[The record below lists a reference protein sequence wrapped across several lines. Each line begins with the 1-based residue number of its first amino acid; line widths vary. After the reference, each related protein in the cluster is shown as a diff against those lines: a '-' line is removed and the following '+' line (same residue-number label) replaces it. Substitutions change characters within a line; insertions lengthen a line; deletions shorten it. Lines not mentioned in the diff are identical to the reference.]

1 MLYNCFASC
10 SFGLETVVVSELKHL
25 GFERVQ
31 PEDARV
37 YFFADEAGIAKA
49 NIALRS
55 ADRVFIELNSFT
67 ATTFDELFE
76 CIRATGWE
84 NYVPENAAFPVNADS
99 VKSALFS
106 VSDIQSISKKAV
118 VERLKAKHKTSALTE
133 SGEKYD
139 IHIKLLRDKVS
150 ACLNVSGTGLNRRGY
165 RAANVKAP
173 IRETL
178 AAGLVMLTGWKE
190 GDFADPMCGSGTIA
204 IEAAMIGA
212 NIAPGLNREFD
223 GEKWSMFKNEWK
235 TQREAAKSKIKE
247 PAVIFASDIDRE
259 ALRKADKNV
268 KAAGVTIRLYRAD
281 VKDFSRK
288 RCVVLTNPPY
298 AGRLGEKDSV
308 HSLYRDMGKAL
319 SGAERKFI
327 ITADDQFERY
337 FGERATKKRKLYNG
351 NIRCTL
357 YQYY

>member
-1 MLYNCFASC
+1 MQYNCFASC
-10 SFGLETVVVSELKHL
+10 SFGLETVVASELKHL
-25 GFERVQ
+25 GFGRIEVK
-31 PEDARV
+31 DARV

-55 ADRVFIELNSFT
+55 ADRVFIELGGFT

-76 CIRATGWE
+76 GVKAIEWE
-84 NYVPENAAFPVNADS
+84 NFISKNAAFPVNADS

-106 VSDIQSISKKAV
+106 VSDIQSISKKAI
-118 VERLKAKHKTSALTE
+118 VERLKAKLKTAVLPE
-133 SGEKYD
+133 SEEKYD

-150 ACLNVSGTGLNRRGY
+150 ACLNVSGPGLNRRGY

-173 IRETL
+173 VRETL

-212 NIAPGLNREFD
+212 NIAPGLMREFD
-223 GEKWSMFKNEWK
+223 GEKWKMFGGEWK
-235 TQREAAKSKIKE
+235 TEREAATSGIRE
-247 PAVIFASDIDRE
+247 PATVFASDIDRE
-259 ALRKADKNV
+259 ALSKAEKNA
-268 KAAGVTIRLYRAD
+268 KAAGVTIRFYHAD
-281 VKDFSRK
+281 IKDFTRK
-288 RCVVLTNPPY
+288 NCVVLTNPPY
-298 AGRLGEKDSV
+298 AERLGEQNSV
-308 HSLYRDMGKAL
+308 RKLYQDMGKAL
-319 SGAERKFI
+319 TGVERKFI

-337 FGERATKKRKLYNG
+337 FGQRAARKRKLYNG